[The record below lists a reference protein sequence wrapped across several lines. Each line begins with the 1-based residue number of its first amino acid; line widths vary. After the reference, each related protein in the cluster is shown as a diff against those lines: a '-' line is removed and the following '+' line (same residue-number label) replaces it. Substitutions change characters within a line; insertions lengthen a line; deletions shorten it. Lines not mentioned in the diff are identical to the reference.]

1 MSALVVRGGLPR
13 RGRVRVPGDK
23 SISHRALLFGAL
35 APGVSTIRGLS
46 PGADVASTRHAIVQ
60 LGASVDGD
68 RVHGGDLHAAT
79 EPIDAGNSGTT
90 MRLLAGVCA
99 ARPWHSELRGDASL
113 SRRPMDRVAV
123 PLTRMGAEIRGEGAG
138 VLPPLVIKGA
148 TLAGIEYELPVAS
161 AQVKAAVL
169 LAGIHADGETVVRER
184 VATRAHTEE
193 MLAQFGADV
202 QVTDGGRTIRVRRS
216 TIEPFEIDVPGDP
229 SQAAFWV
236 VAALVV
242 PDSEVVI
249 EGVYIGPGRA
259 GFLDVLSR
267 MGADVDV
274 QMRADGSADI
284 RARHGALRAT
294 EIAAE
299 EVPSLVDE
307 LPVLAVA
314 AAHAEGVTTV
324 RGAAE
329 LRVKET
335 DRIAT
340 ITAELSQLGVDI
352 APRDDGFVVRGPT
365 SAWRGATVDSHGDHR
380 IAMALAVAASAI
392 DDETTIT
399 GWDAVTV
406 SYPGFGEELAACG

>member
-1 MSALVVRGGLPR
+1 MNEHRVRGGAPK

-46 PGADVASTRHAIVQ
+46 PGGDVASTRHAVTQ

-68 RVHGGDLHAAT
+68 QVHGGDLHAAA

-99 ARPWHSELRGDASL
+99 ARPWQSELQGDESL
-113 SRRPMDRVAV
+113 SRRPMDRVAL
-123 PLTRMGAEIRGEGAG
+123 PLTRMGAEILGGGPG

-148 TLAGIEYELPVAS
+148 TLTGIDYELPVAS
-161 AQVKAAVL
+161 AQVKAAIL
-169 LAGIHADGETVVRER
+169 LAGIHADGETIVRER
-184 VATRAHTEE
+184 LRTRAHTEE
-193 MLAQFGADV
+193 MLARFGADV
-202 QVTDGGRTIRVRRS
+202 DVTDDGMTIRVRRS

-236 VAALVV
+236 VAGLVV
-242 PDSEVVI
+242 PDSEIVV
-249 EGVYIGPGRA
+249 EGVYVGPGRA
-259 GFLDVLSR
+259 GFLDVLTR
-267 MGADVDV
+267 MGADVEV
-274 QMRADGSADI
+274 QTRGDGAADI
-284 RARHGALRAT
+284 RAHHGALRGT
-294 EIAAE
+294 DIGPE

-324 RGAAE
+324 RGAGE

-340 ITAELSQLGVDI
+340 ITTELARLGVDI
-352 APRDDGFVVRGPT
+352 EPIEDGFVVRGPT
-365 SAWRGATVDSHGDHR
+365 SRWRAASVGSHGDHR

-392 DDETTIT
+392 DGETEIT
-399 GWDAVTV
+399 GWDAVGI

>member
-1 MSALVVRGGLPR
+1 LAVSGGRPK

-23 SISHRALLFGAL
+23 SISHRALLLGAL

-46 PGADVASTRHAIVQ
+46 PGADVASTRQAILQ
-60 LGASVDGD
+60 LGAAIDGD
-68 RVHGGDLHAAT
+68 RVHGGELHAAT

-113 SRRPMDRVAV
+113 SRRPMDRVAL
-123 PLTRMGAEIRGEGAG
+123 PLILMGAEIRGEGST

-148 TLAGIEYELPVAS
+148 ALTGIDYELPVAS

-169 LAGIHADGETVVRER
+169 LAGLDAHGETIVRER
-184 VATRAHTEE
+184 VRTRAHTEE
-193 MLAQFGADV
+193 MLARFGADV
-202 QVTDGGRTIRVRRS
+202 QVTDGGRTTRVRRS
-216 TIEPFEIDVPGDP
+216 TIQPFEVDVPGDP

-236 VAALVV
+236 VTALVV
-242 PDSEVVI
+242 PDSEIVV
-249 EGVYIGPGRA
+249 EGVYIGPGRS

-274 QMRADGSADI
+274 QTRADGSADI
-284 RARHGALRAT
+284 RARHGRLRST
-294 EIAAE
+294 DIAPD

-314 AAHAEGVTTV
+314 AAHAEGVTRV
-324 RGAAE
+324 RGAGE

-335 DRIAT
+335 DRIAA
-340 ITAELSQLGVDI
+340 ITTELTRLGVDI
-352 APRDDGFVVRGPT
+352 EPREDGFVVHGPT
-365 SAWRGATVDSHGDHR
+365 PRWRGAIVDAHGDHR

-392 DDETTIT
+392 DDETTVS
-399 GWDAVTV
+399 GWDAVAI